1 MPALIYSSAFTE
13 KQYLSASKLI
23 DSIFDYKKS
32 KIVIERNRFVYVPSD
47 GTRKMTIRLRRY
59 S

>member
-13 KQYLSASKLI
+13 KQYLSASKLM
-23 DSIFDYKKS
+23 DAIFDYKKS
-32 KIVIERNRFVYVPSD
+32 KMVIERNRFVYVPSD

>member
-1 MPALIYSSAFTE
+1 M
-13 KQYLSASKLI
+13 SASKLI
-23 DSIFDYKKS
+23 DAIFEFKKN

-59 S
+59 C

>member
-1 MPALIYSSAFTE
+1 MPALIYSSKFSE
-13 KQYLSASKLI
+13 RQYMSASKLI
-23 DSIFDYKKS
+23 DAIFDYKKS
-32 KIVIERNRFVYVPSD
+32 KIVIERNRFIYVPSD